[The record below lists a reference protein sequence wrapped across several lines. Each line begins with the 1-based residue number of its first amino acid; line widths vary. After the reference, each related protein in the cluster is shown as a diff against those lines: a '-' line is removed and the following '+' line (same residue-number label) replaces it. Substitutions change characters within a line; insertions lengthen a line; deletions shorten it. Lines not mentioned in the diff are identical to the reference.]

1 VIVRL
6 FQLALVLPVVVVLG
20 LASVPVFHTHAASE
34 PAFYSAECPLAELAT
49 RVAGAPLPSP
59 GDAEAP
65 VVVSHDGWWG
75 IVLDPLAVV
84 PLPFGSRAPPSR

>member
-6 FQLALVLPVVVVLG
+6 FQLALVLPVIFVLG
-20 LASVPVFHTHAASE
+20 WASVPSFHTHAASE
-34 PAFYSAECPLAELAT
+34 PALYSAECPLAELAT

-65 VVVSHDGWWG
+65 AVVGRDGWWRV
-75 IVLDPLAVV
+75 VLDPPAVA
-84 PLPFGSRAPPSR
+84 PLPFASRAPPSR